1 MSRSLSRREVRN
13 IDCSIINAFSN
24 SKAIRDQVML
34 EHRHAT
40 RLIHDAMDAA
50 MIANGT
56 RWPADWSDAD
66 KAEMT
71 AKLGVQDND

>member
-1 MSRSLSRREVRN
+1 
-13 IDCSIINAFSN
+13 
-24 SKAIRDQVML
+24 
-34 EHRHAT
+34 
-40 RLIHDAMDAA
+40 MDAA